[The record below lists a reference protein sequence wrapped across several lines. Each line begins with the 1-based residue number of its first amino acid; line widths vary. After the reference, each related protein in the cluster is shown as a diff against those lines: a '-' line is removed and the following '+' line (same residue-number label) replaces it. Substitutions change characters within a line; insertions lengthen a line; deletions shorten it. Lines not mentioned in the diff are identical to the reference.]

1 MSSSFHKCCVNKL
14 NVFYLWNRTEL
25 RVRPVPPD
33 ATSRRAWAEVRR
45 FSCKYMG
52 DRTRGQGIGGR
63 SQGPSVQL
71 LLSRT
76 RGPGREG
83 LGGRHSA
90 ARGLF
95 WDLPELPAC
104 SSLIFS
110 LTSFSCVLGTSGTGF
125 FPAPCHHGSLAGRG
139 VTDAGGPLSTNS
151 TREAG
156 ISRRPGLA
164 LGPVSAVLAHAG
176 HALRSWSRSRKVSV
190 DGGNGQPFHLPPHFG
205 LRAYSPLWKG
215 PGEGRGCGEEVRCS
229 ERCVEVWDLSQGWRL
244 GLELSSVCG
253 EPGGCAELS
262 AEQGRR

>member
-14 NVFYLWNRTEL
+14 NVFCLWNRTEL

-63 SQGPSVQL
+63 SQGPSVQS

-95 WDLPELPAC
+95 WDLLELPAC
-104 SSLIFS
+104 SSLIIS
-110 LTSFSCVLGTSGTGF
+110 LTCFSCVLGASRTGF

-176 HALRSWSRSRKVSV
+176 HALRSWRRV
-190 DGGNGQPFHLPPHFG
+190 G
-205 LRAYSPLWKG
+205 A
-215 PGEGRGCGEEVRCS
+215 GR
-229 ERCVEVWDLSQGWRL
+229 
-244 GLELSSVCG
+244 
-253 EPGGCAELS
+253 
-262 AEQGRR
+262 